1 MYYHKENKAD
11 LQNNQEIVRD
21 FRGYIKN
28 VVYRSDEY
36 HKIMTRKVLYSLK
49 GYKSHPLYFDIMMKN
64 EEAYFIGENR
74 GAIPLNISQKYAS
87 V

>member
-1 MYYHKENKAD
+1 MHYCKDNKES

-28 VVYRSDEY
+28 VVYRSEEY
-36 HKIMTRKVLYSLK
+36 HKIMTRKVLYSFK
-49 GYKSHPLYFDIMMKN
+49 GFKSHPLYFDLMIKN
-64 EEAYFIGENR
+64 EEAHYIGEYR
-74 GAIPLNISQKYAS
+74 GAIPLNISSDCAR